1 MHVRSAGDAV
11 RRKRRACMEET
22 RCKHFS
28 HGAFLMAVLYP
39 GLTRGWHIA
48 CRQCFKGEK
57 TGPALIR
64 PTRDIRIFA
73 AESRLILYWI
83 MCGIVGYMGNRDA
96 YPVLVKGLKRL
107 EYRGY
112 DSAGVALINKKGTLN
127 VYKTKGKV
135 SDLEAFVFQKDIS
148 GTVGIAHTRWA
159 THGEP
164 CQVNA
169 HPHYSS
175 SERLALIHNGI
186 IENYATL
193 KEKLQ
198 RKGVVFKSSTDTEV
212 LVQLIEFFQVSNHID
227 LLSAVQ
233 LALHEVI
240 GAYAIAVLDRDNPN
254 EIVAARKSSPLV
266 VGIGTDEFF
275 LASDVTP
282 IVEYTEKVVYLHDG
296 EIAVIRRGEALEVVD
311 LDNVLQKPE
320 IRTVAMNLGQLE
332 KGGYPHFMLKEI
344 FEQPDCINDCM
355 RGRVNVDGNRVVLSA
370 VIDHKERLLKARR
383 FVIVACGTSWHA
395 GLIGKQLI
403 ESFCRIPVEVEYA
416 SEYRYRDPVVHEDD
430 VVIAISQSGE
440 TADTLAAIELAK
452 EKGAFI
458 YGICNAV
465 GSSIPRI
472 TDTGS
477 YIHVGPEIGVAS
489 TKAFTGQVTVL
500 IMLALALAKEKGSM
514 TDEKYL
520 EVIQELAAIPAK
532 IKKILTSNPKIAEL
546 SRIFTYAHNFL
557 YLGRGYSFPVA
568 LEGALKLKEISY
580 IHAEGYPAAEMK
592 HGPIALID
600 AEMPVIVVATH
611 NAMYEKIMSN
621 IQEIKARKGKVIA
634 LVTEGDTVI
643 SRLVD
648 DCIELPETLE
658 CLEPLVATIPLQL
671 FAYHVAICKGKDVDQ
686 PRNLAKSVTV
696 E

>member
-1 MHVRSAGDAV
+1 
-11 RRKRRACMEET
+11 
-22 RCKHFS
+22 
-28 HGAFLMAVLYP
+28 
-39 GLTRGWHIA
+39 
-48 CRQCFKGEK
+48 
-57 TGPALIR
+57 
-64 PTRDIRIFA
+64 
-73 AESRLILYWI
+73 
-83 MCGIVGYMGNRDA
+83 MCGIVGYIGKRDA
-96 YPVLVKGLKRL
+96 YPVLIKGLKRL

-112 DSAGVALINKKGTLN
+112 DSAGVALIDKKRRLN

-135 SDLEAFVFQKDIS
+135 SDLEAFVSQKDVS
-148 GTVGIAHTRWA
+148 GTIGIAHTRWA

-164 CQVNA
+164 CQANA
-169 HPHYSS
+169 HPHFSS
-175 SERLALIHNGI
+175 SENLALIHNGI

-198 RKGVVFKSSTDTEV
+198 KKGFIFKSSTDTEV
-212 LVQLIEFFQVSNHID
+212 LVQLIEFFQLSNHLD
-227 LLSAVQ
+227 LLTAVQ

-240 GAYAIAVLDRDNPN
+240 GAYAIAVLDKNNPD
-254 EIVAARKSSPLV
+254 EIITARKSSPLV
-266 VGIGTDEFF
+266 VGIGKDEFF
-275 LASDVTP
+275 LASDATP
-282 IVEYTEKVVYLHDG
+282 IVEYTDKVVYLQDG
-296 EIAVIRRGEALEVVD
+296 EIAVIRRDKALEVVN
-311 LDNVLQKPE
+311 LDNLLQNPE
-320 IRTVAMNLGQLE
+320 VRTVEMNLGQLE

-355 RGRVNVDGNRVVLSA
+355 RGRINADGDKVVLSA

-416 SEYRYRDPVVHEDD
+416 SEFRYRDPVIHEDD

-500 IMLALALAKEKGSM
+500 TMLALTLAKEKGSM
-514 TDEKYL
+514 ADEKYL
-520 EVIQELAAIPAK
+520 EVIRELTVIPAK
-532 IKKILTSNPKIAEL
+532 IKKILISNPKIAEL

-568 LEGALKLKEISY
+568 LEVALKLKEISY

-600 AEMPVIVVATH
+600 AEMPVVVVATH

-643 SRLVD
+643 SKLAD

-658 CLEPLVATIPLQL
+658 CLEPLIATIPLQL
-671 FAYHVAICKGKDVDQ
+671 LAYHVAICKGKNVDQ

>member
-1 MHVRSAGDAV
+1 
-11 RRKRRACMEET
+11 
-22 RCKHFS
+22 
-28 HGAFLMAVLYP
+28 
-39 GLTRGWHIA
+39 
-48 CRQCFKGEK
+48 
-57 TGPALIR
+57 
-64 PTRDIRIFA
+64 
-73 AESRLILYWI
+73 
-83 MCGIVGYMGNRDA
+83 MCGIVGYIGKRDA
-96 YPVLVKGLKRL
+96 YPVLIKGLKRL

-112 DSAGVALINKKGTLN
+112 DSAGVALIDKKRRLN

-135 SDLEAFVFQKDIS
+135 SDLEAFVSQKDVS
-148 GTVGIAHTRWA
+148 GTIGIAHTRWA

-164 CQVNA
+164 CQANA
-169 HPHYSS
+169 HPHFSS
-175 SERLALIHNGI
+175 SENLALIHNGI

-198 RKGVVFKSSTDTEV
+198 KKGFIFKSSTDTEV
-212 LVQLIEFFQVSNHID
+212 LVQLIEFFQLSNHLD
-227 LLSAVQ
+227 LLTAVQ

-240 GAYAIAVLDRDNPN
+240 GAYAIAVFDKNNPD
-254 EIVAARKSSPLV
+254 EIITARKSSPLV
-266 VGIGTDEFF
+266 VGIGKDEFF
-275 LASDVTP
+275 LASDATP
-282 IVEYTEKVVYLHDG
+282 IVEYTDKVVYLQDG
-296 EIAVIRRGEALEVVD
+296 EIAVIRRDKALEVVN
-311 LDNVLQKPE
+311 LDNVLQNPE
-320 IRTVAMNLGQLE
+320 VRTVEMNLGQLE

-355 RGRVNVDGNRVVLSA
+355 RGRINADGDKVVLSA

-416 SEYRYRDPVVHEDD
+416 SEFRYRDPVIHEDD

-500 IMLALALAKEKGSM
+500 TMLALTLAKEKGSM

-520 EVIQELAAIPAK
+520 EVIRELTVIPAK
-532 IKKILTSNPKIAEL
+532 IKKILISNPKIAEL

-600 AEMPVIVVATH
+600 AEMPVVVVATH

-643 SRLVD
+643 SKLAD

-658 CLEPLVATIPLQL
+658 CLEPLIATIPLQL
-671 FAYHVAICKGKDVDQ
+671 LAYHVAICKGKNVDQ